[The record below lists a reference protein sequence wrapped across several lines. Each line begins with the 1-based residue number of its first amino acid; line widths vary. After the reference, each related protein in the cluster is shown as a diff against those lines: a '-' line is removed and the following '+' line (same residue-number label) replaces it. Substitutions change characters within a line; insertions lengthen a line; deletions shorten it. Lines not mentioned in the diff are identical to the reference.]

1 MKRILITGATGGIGQ
16 ATAAILAQ
24 EASELYIHYS
34 ENIEAANALV
44 AAVPCPCVAIKADLS
59 SADGAA
65 TLAKQLPA
73 VPNVFVDCAGS
84 AAPALL
90 QDVGDDILE
99 AQMHV
104 HLLSPIKLVRSFL
117 PEMLRKRDGV
127 IVLTSSIWGLT
138 GASMES
144 IYAAAKS
151 GLNGFVK
158 SMAKETAMSGIRIN
172 AVAPGA
178 IDTNMLRGYNEADLR
193 LLAEDIPYGRLGT
206 AEEVAEAIAFLAS
219 DKASYIHGQIL
230 SVNGGWYC

>member
-1 MKRILITGATGGIGQ
+1 
-16 ATAAILAQ
+16 
-24 EASELYIHYS
+24 
-34 ENIEAANALV
+34 
-44 AAVPCPCVAIKADLS
+44 
-59 SADGAA
+59 
-65 TLAKQLPA
+65 
-73 VPNVFVDCAGS
+73 
-84 AAPALL
+84 
-90 QDVGDDILE
+90 
-99 AQMHV
+99 
-104 HLLSPIKLVRSFL
+104 
-117 PEMLRKRDGV
+117 MLRKRDGV

-206 AEEVAEAIAFLAS
+206 ADEVAEAIAFLAS

>member
-1 MKRILITGATGGIGQ
+1 
-16 ATAAILAQ
+16 
-24 EASELYIHYS
+24 
-34 ENIEAANALV
+34 
-44 AAVPCPCVAIKADLS
+44 
-59 SADGAA
+59 
-65 TLAKQLPA
+65 
-73 VPNVFVDCAGS
+73 
-84 AAPALL
+84 
-90 QDVGDDILE
+90 
-99 AQMHV
+99 
-104 HLLSPIKLVRSFL
+104 
-117 PEMLRKRDGV
+117 
-127 IVLTSSIWGLT
+127 
-138 GASMES
+138 MES

-206 AEEVAEAIAFLAS
+206 ADEVAEAIAFLAS